1 MEFDCYLSSG
11 EYPEDFVVYM
21 NYLLDQLGL
30 KELGRNLSLSEIEK
44 ILDGKRITFSSYEKT
59 EKELVYEDRRLK
71 VDCHTSM
78 SNLT

>member
-30 KELGRNLSLSEIEK
+30 KELGKNLSLSEIEK
-44 ILDGKRITFSSYEKT
+44 ILDKKKITWSSYDGTK
-59 EKELVYEDRRLK
+59 KELVYEDRRLK

>member
-44 ILDGKRITFSSYEKT
+44 ILDGKRITFSSYDGTK
-59 EKELVYEDRRLK
+59 KELVYRDKRLK
-71 VDCHTSM
+71 INCCTSIT
-78 SNLT
+78 NLT